1 MRFEGMF
8 KNGDKLVSVM
18 FDPGWGDPGQYN
30 IQSTKYGYLTADYVY
45 PLDVQAGQANFLT
58 RYVDEYKPKV
68 IEQNWSRC
76 MTDGDVALYVIDALD
91 MDDKLFFE
99 YLNSVRETQA
109 EFSMAFSNFGLIA
122 DRMNIDKAES
132 SIKTLEQKLKTWKN
146 LENTFGVLVQAY
158 DIGSAYGL
166 GWSNETFVRDFPDHP
181 LADLA
186 REEINARSQ
195 QDSTTGQ

>member
-30 IQSTKYGYLTADYVY
+30 IQSTKYGYLTADYIY
-45 PLDVQAGQANFLT
+45 PQEVQAGQANFLT
-58 RYVDEYKPKV
+58 RFVDEYQPKV

-76 MTDGDVALYVIDALD
+76 MTEGDVALYVVDALD

-99 YLNSVRETQA
+99 YLNTVREAQTEFYVMFA
-109 EFSMAFSNFGLIA
+109 ERGASA
-122 DRMNIDKAES
+122 DRMDIAKAES
-132 SIKTLEQKLKTWKN
+132 SIKSLEQKLKTWKN
-146 LENTFGVLVQAY
+146 LESMFGVLVQAY

-166 GWSNETFVRDFPDHP
+166 GWNNETFVRDFPDHP

-186 REEINARSQ
+186 REEISARSK
-195 QDSTTGQ
+195 